1 MGKITGFLEFKRK
14 KPTRKPIS
22 ERLTHWNEFED
33 DLSESELRD
42 QGARC
47 MDCGIPFCHTG
58 CPLGN
63 AIPDWNDTVYR
74 DRWDQAAS
82 RLHAT
87 NNFPEMTGRVC
98 PAPCEEACVLNID
111 NQPVTIKQIEKQIAD
126 RALLEGGWYAPRPA
140 HKRTGKK
147 VAVVGSGPAGLA
159 CAQQLARAGHS
170 ATVFDRDD
178 RIGGLLRYGIPNFK
192 MEKQLLDAR
201 MRQMEGEGV
210 KFKPSTNI
218 GAEYSVERLRKEF
231 DAVVL
236 AAGATQ
242 PRDLPIEGR
251 NLTGV
256 HFAMEYLTQQNRINE
271 GDAVPNQIMAT
282 GKRVIILGG
291 GDTGSD
297 CLGTANRQGALSV
310 HQFELLP
317 RPPDD
322 RTAEMPWPYW
332 PMLLRTS
339 SSQEEGVERDFSI
352 NTEKLVGNTDG
363 QVTELHG
370 VRLTWVMDNDGR
382 RRMEAISGSQFV
394 LQADLVLLAMGF
406 TGPEKPL
413 PQQFGLELTDR
424 GNVKVDD
431 NYMTSLAGVF
441 SCGDMRRGQSLVVW
455 AIWEGREAARGVD
468 AYLVGRTDLSSS
480 PMSAPLVLGG

>member
-14 KPTRKPIS
+14 KATRKPVS

-74 DRWDQAAS
+74 DRWEQAAA

-111 NQPVTIKQIEKQIAD
+111 NEPVTIKQIEKQIAD

-170 ATVFDRDD
+170 PTVFDRDD

-218 GAEYSVERLRKEF
+218 GGEYPVERLRKQF

-236 AAGATQ
+236 AAGATE

-251 NLTGV
+251 NLKGV

-271 GDAVPNQIMAT
+271 GDTVQNQIMAT

-332 PMLLRTS
+332 PMVLRTS
-339 SSQEEGVERDFSI
+339 SSQEEGVERDYSI
-352 NTEKLVGNTDG
+352 NTEKLVGSADG
-363 QVTELHG
+363 QVTALHG

-382 RRMEAISGSQFV
+382 RRMEAVPGSQFV
-394 LQADLVLLAMGF
+394 LEADLVLLAMGF
-406 TGPEKPL
+406 VGPEKPL
-413 PQQFGLELTDR
+413 PQQFGLEMTDR

-468 AYLVGRTDLSSS
+468 AYLVGHTDLTSS